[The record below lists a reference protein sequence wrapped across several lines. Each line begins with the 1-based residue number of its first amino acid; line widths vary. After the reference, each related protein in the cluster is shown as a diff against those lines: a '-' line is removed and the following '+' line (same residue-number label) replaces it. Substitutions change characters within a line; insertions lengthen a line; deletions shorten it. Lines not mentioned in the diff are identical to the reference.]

1 MELRRPLI
9 HSSLLLS
16 ILSACGEAPR
26 DVLVSAQAHPDEA
39 TPMPRDRTAQ
49 APLIVFLGDSLTA
62 GSGLGQG
69 DAFPALI
76 QARLERE
83 GRRVRIVNAG
93 VSGDTSAGG
102 LARMDWML
110 QQDPDVVVV
119 ALGANDGLRGQPTEA
134 LERNLRAIV
143 AKARDHGARV
153 LLVGMRMPP
162 SLGEEYTREF
172 AAVYPRVA
180 KDSEVELVP
189 FLLEGV
195 GGRAELNQAD
205 GLHPNEAG
213 QRRMA
218 DTVYDALEKLLPAE

>member
-16 ILSACGEAPR
+16 LLSACGEAPR
-26 DVLVSAQAHPDEA
+26 DVLVSAQAHPDEG

-49 APLIVFLGDSLTA
+49 GPLIVFLGDSLTA

-83 GRRVRIVNAG
+83 GRRVRVVNAG

-119 ALGANDGLRGQPTEA
+119 ALGANDGVRGQPTEA
-134 LERNLRAIV
+134 LERNQKAIV

-180 KDSEVELVP
+180 KDTEV
-189 FLLEGV
+189 
-195 GGRAELNQAD
+195 
-205 GLHPNEAG
+205 
-213 QRRMA
+213 
-218 DTVYDALEKLLPAE
+218 